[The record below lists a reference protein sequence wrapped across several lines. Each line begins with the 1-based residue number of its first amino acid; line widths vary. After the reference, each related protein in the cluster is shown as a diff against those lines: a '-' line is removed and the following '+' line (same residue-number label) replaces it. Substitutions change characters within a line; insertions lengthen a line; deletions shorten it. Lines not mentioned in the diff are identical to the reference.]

1 MPTYNPLANS
11 TFLDAFGAGLYSAQQ
26 YQDVAGNTA
35 AADATLAQFFNYG
48 SHSATWAASDFTI
61 TVGLVLNRAADP
73 TALLSGSW
81 GERQAALADQA
92 AIWST
97 YGADPALYAATSA
110 AVAGVV
116 GGWAP
121 LQAATD
127 TGYVSSAADRTIW
140 LTLNPT
146 QFQTLFG
153 ASLITISNHAP
164 TLGDIAVP
172 AWAGNL
178 GINSQIPAGA
188 IAGLWFDYGVSI
200 TNPQILDGTLVPVSA
215 GPLGLGNNTLD
226 KVTATPA
233 AVAANYAFPLPADV
247 PTDPIAVVE
256 TNVAL
261 QGELFTAYNQ
271 YREAVGLAPVTPAQ
285 FRVLSGTNQSGPD
298 ASVISELTLDISVI
312 AGAAPNSSQLIY
324 SDLGGTPYNAYQQAF
339 FDSVNHPAV
348 LTSSYPIAGQA
359 TAQSPFQWAWQQLFV
374 DGALANV
381 SVHMAGGD
389 QGSSANIAN
398 GFANV
403 ANTHSSPFTLQVGGT
418 SIATFSSAMS
428 DSTLAQ
434 MLALAQQDDPATVF
448 TLVASGLR
456 TLPSH
461 LSAAAPQPSDAATT
475 LTALF
480 ESVWQALSLTPSGST
495 LDAAFGANQTGSGGV
510 ATQVPTPDYQTAYG
524 LASLTHGGRGSPDV
538 AALAS
543 GDAFYAALN
552 DQYVNGQSGATLL
565 HGVGGTS
572 AAAPLW
578 ASLTTQ
584 FNTIFHDQGLPHLG
598 YYNDLLYIAAVIAP
612 GSFNDVQLGNNTNSF
627 YTSAEPTSYFN
638 TNLGLYM
645 VPTGQGYSATV
656 GYDLASGLGTP
667 NGTLLA
673 RALTAIAHEQ
683 ISFSHNPDMLHVDGH
698 GGWTSGADQSLLFQ
712 TTSPDNG
719 AAVGVELGPDAFG
732 FFSSASGSF
741 AWTARL
747 AEQSLQADFDPG
759 LAVLFDKQ
767 GQGAVMQS
775 HLHAGESLGV
785 SIDSATAQA
794 SQASLSNPFGFAD
807 FFAGGDA
814 VHVARPVAVAETADG
829 HNDQTAV
836 VRLRQVGTDSLSLT
850 LYRVDDLSGAIAG
863 LHPGDP
869 GYQQAVQGR
878 AYLTGANSTSTGGPG
893 YGNYEEAMVQHV
905 NAGDLVAMQLTN
917 NTHGITYSAFA
928 QGNETVNG
936 QQVVHLWNYGLNTWG
951 WEDTYGGG
959 DHDYNDLIV
968 QIDFTSASGHGWLV

>member
-1 MPTYNPLANS
+1 MPTYNPLSNS
-11 TFLDAFGAGLYSAQQ
+11 TFLDAFGANLYSAQQ

-35 AADATLAQFFNYG
+35 AADATLAQLFNYG
-48 SHSATWAASDFTI
+48 QYPASVSHAAADSSI

-73 TALLSGSW
+73 TALLSSSW

-110 AVAGVV
+110 AVNAVV
-116 GGWAP
+116 G
-121 LQAATD
+121 AAQPPE
-127 TGYVSSAADRTIW
+127 GYVSSAADRTIW
-140 LTLNPT
+140 LTLDPT

-153 ASLITISNHAP
+153 ASLLTISAD
-164 TLGDIAVP
+164 TASGYIDVP

-188 IAGLWFDYGVSI
+188 IAGLWFDYGASI
-200 TNPQILDGTLVPVSA
+200 TNPQVLDGNLVPVSA
-215 GPLGLGNNTLD
+215 GPLGVGNNTLD
-226 KVTATPA
+226 MVTATPA
-233 AVAANYAFPLPADV
+233 AIAANYAFPLPTDV

-271 YREAVGLAPVTPAQ
+271 YREVVGLTPVTPAQ
-285 FRVLSGTNQSGPD
+285 FRVLSGTNESGPG
-298 ASVISELTLDISVI
+298 AKVISELTLDISVI
-312 AGAAPNSSQLIY
+312 AGAAPNSTQLIY

-418 SIATFSSAMS
+418 SIASLSSAMS
-428 DSTLAQ
+428 DTTLSQ

-475 LTALF
+475 LSALF
-480 ESVWQALSLTPSGST
+480 ESVWQALSVTQSDGT
-495 LDAAFGANQTGSGGV
+495 LDSKFGANETGSGGV
-510 ATQVPTPDYQTAYG
+510 ATQVPTPSYQTAYG
-524 LASLTHGGRGSPDV
+524 LASLTQGGRGSPDV

-543 GDAFYAALN
+543 GDSFYAALN
-552 DQYVNGQSGATLL
+552 DDYVNGTSGATLL

-627 YTSAEPTSYFN
+627 YTSAEPTSYYN

-645 VPTGQGYSATV
+645 VPTGLGYSATV

-673 RALTAIAHEQ
+673 RALTAIAHSQ
-683 ISFSHNPDMLHVDGH
+683 ISFSHNPDLLDPDGH

-747 AEQSLQADFDPG
+747 AEQSLQPDFDPG
-759 LAVLFDKQ
+759 LALLFDKQ

-775 HLHAGESLGV
+775 HLHAGEGLAV
-785 SIDSATAQA
+785 SIDSALAQA
-794 SQASLSNPFGFAD
+794 VQASLSNPFGFAD
-807 FFAGGDA
+807 FFAGADA

-850 LYRVDDLSGAIAG
+850 LYRVDDMSGTIAG

-869 GYQQAVQGR
+869 GYQQAVQER
-878 AYLTGANSTSTGGPG
+878 AYLTNANSTSTGGPG
-893 YGNYEEAMVQHV
+893 YGNYEQTTVQHV

-917 NTHGITYSAFA
+917 NTHGINYSAFA

-959 DHDYNDLIV
+959 DRDYNDLIV

>member
-1 MPTYNPLANS
+1 MPSYNPLSNS
-11 TFLDAFGAGLYSAQQ
+11 TFLDAFGANLYSAQQ
-26 YQDVAGNTA
+26 YQDVAVGNTA
-35 AADATLAQFFNYG
+35 AAETALAQLFNYG
-48 SHSATWAASDFTI
+48 QHVASVSDATADTFV

-73 TALLSGSW
+73 TALLSSSW

-110 AVAGVV
+110 AVAAVV
-116 GGWAP
+116 GPAP
-121 LQAATD
+121 PSE
-127 TGYVSSAADRTIW
+127 GYVSSAADRTIW
-140 LTLNPT
+140 LTLDPT

-153 ASLITISNHAP
+153 TSLLTISSYTDA
-164 TLGDIAVP
+164 LGHYDVP

-188 IAGLWFDYGVSI
+188 IAGLWFDYGASI
-200 TNPQILDGTLVPVSA
+200 TNPQVLDSNLVPVSA
-215 GPLGLGNNTLD
+215 GPLGVGNNTLAM
-226 KVTATPA
+226 VTATPA

-256 TNVAL
+256 TNISL

-271 YREAVGLAPVTPAQ
+271 YRAAVGLSAVTPAQ
-285 FRVLSGTNQSGPD
+285 FQVLSGNASGPGAD
-298 ASVISELTLDISVI
+298 VISELTLDISVI
-312 AGAAPNSSQLIY
+312 AGAAPNSTQLIY

-339 FDSVNHPAV
+339 FDTVHHPAV

-461 LSAAAPQPSDAATT
+461 LSAAAPQPNDASTT

-480 ESVWQALSLTPSGST
+480 ESVWQALSVAPSGNT
-495 LDAAFGANQTGSGGV
+495 LDSKFGANQTGSGGV

-543 GDAFYAALN
+543 GDSFYAALN
-552 DQYVNGQSGATLL
+552 DQYVTGTSGATLL

-627 YTSAEPTSYFN
+627 YTSAEPTSYYN
-638 TNLGLYM
+638 NNLDLYM
-645 VPTGQGYSATV
+645 VPTGQGYSATA

-683 ISFSHNPDMLHVDGH
+683 ISFSHNPDMLHADGH

-732 FFSSASGSF
+732 FFSAASGSF

-747 AEQSLQADFDPG
+747 AEQSLQPDFDPG
-759 LAVLFDKQ
+759 LALLFDKQ
-767 GQGAVMQS
+767 AQGAVMQS

-794 SQASLSNPFGFAD
+794 VQASLSNPFGFAD

-850 LYRVDDLSGAIAG
+850 LYRVDDMSGTIAG

-869 GYQQAVQGR
+869 GYQQAVQAR

>member
-26 YQDVAGNTA
+26 YQEVAAGNTA

-48 SHSATWAASDFTI
+48 SHLATWAPSDLTI

-140 LTLNPT
+140 LTLNPA

-153 ASLITISNHAP
+153 ASLLTISSYTDA
-164 TLGDIAVP
+164 LGHYGVP

-188 IAGLWFDYGVSI
+188 VAGLWFDYGASI
-200 TNPQILDGTLVPVSA
+200 TNPQLLDGALVPLSA
-215 GPLGLGNNTLD
+215 GPLGVGNNTLD

-233 AVAANYAFPLPADV
+233 AVAANYAFPLPPDV

-256 TNVAL
+256 TNISL
-261 QGELFTAYNQ
+261 PGELFTAYNQ

-285 FRVLSGTNQSGPD
+285 FQVLSGNASGPG
-298 ASVISELTLDISVI
+298 AAVISELTLDISVV
-312 AGAAPNSSQLIY
+312 AGAGPNSTQLIY

-339 FDSVNHPAV
+339 FDTVHHPAV
-348 LTSSYPIAGQA
+348 LTSSYPVAGQP

-418 SIATFSSAMS
+418 SIASFS

-456 TLPSH
+456 TLLSH

-480 ESVWQALSLTPSGST
+480 ESVWQALSLTPSGNT
-495 LDAAFGANQTGSGGV
+495 LEGEFGANQSGSGGV
-510 ATQVPTPDYQTAYG
+510 AIQVPTPDYQTAYG
-524 LASLTHGGRGSPDV
+524 LASLTQGGRGSPDV

-543 GDAFYAALN
+543 GDSFYAALN
-552 DQYVNGQSGATLL
+552 DQYVTGVSGATLL

-598 YYNDLLYIAAVIAP
+598 YYNDLLYYRRRHRP
-612 GSFNDVQLGNNTNSF
+612 GLLQRRPARQQHQQL
-627 YTSAEPTSYFN
+627 
-638 TNLGLYM
+638 
-645 VPTGQGYSATV
+645 
-656 GYDLASGLGTP
+656 
-667 NGTLLA
+667 
-673 RALTAIAHEQ
+673 
-683 ISFSHNPDMLHVDGH
+683 LHVGR
-698 GGWTSGADQSLLFQ
+698 ADL
-712 TTSPDNG
+712 
-719 AAVGVELGPDAFG
+719 V
-732 FFSSASGSF
+732 
-741 AWTARL
+741 
-747 AEQSLQADFDPG
+747 LQA
-759 LAVLFDKQ
+759 
-767 GQGAVMQS
+767 
-775 HLHAGESLGV
+775 
-785 SIDSATAQA
+785 
-794 SQASLSNPFGFAD
+794 
-807 FFAGGDA
+807 
-814 VHVARPVAVAETADG
+814 
-829 HNDQTAV
+829 
-836 VRLRQVGTDSLSLT
+836 
-850 LYRVDDLSGAIAG
+850 
-863 LHPGDP
+863 
-869 GYQQAVQGR
+869 
-878 AYLTGANSTSTGGPG
+878 
-893 YGNYEEAMVQHV
+893 
-905 NAGDLVAMQLTN
+905 
-917 NTHGITYSAFA
+917 
-928 QGNETVNG
+928 
-936 QQVVHLWNYGLNTWG
+936 
-951 WEDTYGGG
+951 
-959 DHDYNDLIV
+959 
-968 QIDFTSASGHGWLV
+968 TSASTWCRRASAIRPPWTTTWRAASARPTAPCWRARSPRSPTSKSPSPTIPTCSTRTVLAAGRAAPTRACCSRRRRPTTVPPSASSSVRMPSVSSARPRAASPGPPGWPSSRSSLILIQALRSCSTSRGRAR